1 MIFKDVY
8 KNDIGGFIV
17 LNKKHQEG
25 FIVLTSPSL
34 INNISIK
41 IPLLSNKKKYHLSG
55 VDIKYDEIIYG
66 NKIDLYN
73 LFNNIED
80 KANYDLYSVMIKLN
94 IA

>member
-1 MIFKDVY
+1 MLLLQF
-8 KNDIGGFIV
+8 
-17 LNKKHQEG
+17 
-25 FIVLTSPSL
+25 
-34 INNISIK
+34 NNISIK
-41 IPLLSNKKKYHLSG
+41 IPLLSSKKKYHLSG
-55 VDIKYDEIIYG
+55 VDIKYDEIIHG